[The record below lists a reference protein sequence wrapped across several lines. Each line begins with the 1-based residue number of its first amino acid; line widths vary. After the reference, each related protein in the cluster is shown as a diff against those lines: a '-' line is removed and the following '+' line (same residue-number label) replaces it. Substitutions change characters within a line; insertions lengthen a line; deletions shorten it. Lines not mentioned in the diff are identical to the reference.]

1 MNHELNFDC
10 LFYYEADKTGINIPV
25 TLWVGMASVD
35 VISKLDT
42 GASHCIFQ
50 RFYGEESGL
59 EIENGS
65 PLEFST
71 ATGIFK
77 TFGHDVLMNV
87 SGFEFEMT
95 VYFAKDYSFNRNVLG
110 RTGFLNRIVLGLN
123 DYAGKLYL
131 SREIDTK

>member
-1 MNHELNFDC
+1 MSHELNFDC
-10 LFYYEADKTGINIPV
+10 LLHYDAGKTGINVPV
-25 TLWVGMASVD
+25 TLWFGMASVD

-50 RFYGEESGL
+50 RFYGEEIGL
-59 EIENGS
+59 EIENGR

-87 SGFEFEMT
+87 SGFEFEIT
-95 VYFAKDYSFNRNVLG
+95 VYFAKDYAFNRNVLG
-110 RTGFLNRIVLGLN
+110 RTGFLNRVVIGLN

-131 SREIDTK
+131 SREIDSE